1 MVIAI
6 LNCANRLKNS
16 DLMAPKLP
24 GHIFSV
30 GRTKRYIVQDRAKW
44 HPMEWKHKSIQDG
57 RFVWNISWTAAQ
69 PTQFMDNLICDFFG
83 HAIPTP
89 RDHVYSVIRCPCR
102 WTHKTSRNCILGG
115 AAVLLR
121 FVCHQRHLRRP
132 RIRYCS
138 KQMVN
143 ETENLITI

>member
-1 MVIAI
+1 
-6 LNCANRLKNS
+6 
-16 DLMAPKLP
+16 MAPKLP

-102 WTHKTSRNCILGG
+102 WTPQSTKRVEIVSSEEPLSFCVLCVTKGTTDDRGFVI
-115 AAVLLR
+115 AAN
-121 FVCHQRHLRRP
+121 
-132 RIRYCS
+132 
-138 KQMVN
+138 KW
-143 ETENLITI
+143 